1 MYKGV
6 KLEDPSVTK
15 MEEMSAEEAPQRE
28 LSTTYV
34 AEKDRNLN
42 MFDGWTESE
51 QLDFIENLLL
61 RVCHYQHGQ
70 INEFL
75 TPMLQRDFITLLPS
89 KLSCDLYPYPCHS
102 SRLYF
107 SESSLLS

>member
-1 MYKGV
+1 MDELG
-6 KLEDPSVTK
+6 
-15 MEEMSAEEAPQRE
+15 EEPPRRE
-28 LSTTYV
+28 LSSAYV
-34 AEKDRNLN
+34 TEKERNLN
-42 MFDGWTESE
+42 MFDGWTEGE

-89 KLSCDLYPYPCHS
+89 KLICH
-102 SRLYF
+102 F
-107 SESSLLS
+107 

>member
-1 MYKGV
+1 MSRNS
-6 KLEDPSVTK
+6 LNFTSSEIENPNK
-15 MEEMSAEEAPQRE
+15 MDEEPPRRE
-28 LSTTYV
+28 LSEAYL
-34 AEKDRNLN
+34 AEKDRTVTI
-42 MFDGWTESE
+42 FDGWTEGE

-89 KLSCDLYPYPCHS
+89 KLLECDL
-102 SRLYF
+102 
-107 SESSLLS
+107 EAVLSFFMSP